1 VVRGLGTGVLRCV
14 VRFSASFPYKP
25 VIFTI
30 LDEKVELLPVA
41 FKKITQKNLFKNFV
55 I

>member
-1 VVRGLGTGVLRCV
+1 VCCVVLRCV
-14 VRFSASFPYKP
+14 VRFLASFPYKP
-25 VIFTI
+25 VIFAI
-30 LDEKVELLPVA
+30 LNEKAELLSGA